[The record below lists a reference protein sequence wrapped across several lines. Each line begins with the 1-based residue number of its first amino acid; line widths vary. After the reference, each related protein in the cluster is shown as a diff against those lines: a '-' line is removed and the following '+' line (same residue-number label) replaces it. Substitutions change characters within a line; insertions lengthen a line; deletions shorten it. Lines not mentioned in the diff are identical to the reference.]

1 MGDPAADDVPAELPA
16 PAGEAPRARWAGF
29 RTDRRRPPPER
40 EEALRYLESAAL
52 RVSLVVAGVA
62 VGTLVGVLLLWRLRV
77 IVLLIFV
84 AMFVT
89 ALLHPAVS
97 FLDRRGFRRGASTGI
112 VFVLAA
118 AVIGGVGYLL
128 FHPVYTSAT
137 RFANELPTL
146 VKQAQQGKGQIGRVI
161 TRLHLLNYVKQH
173 APQLETAITKLGKP
187 ALALGKTVVSGA
199 VALVTIGVLTFFLL
213 LEAPKLTR
221 GILNAMRPDRSLR
234 LRAILEES
242 SRTVGGYM
250 LGNLATSVIAGVV
263 VFVSLVATGVPFA
276 AVLAIWVALVD
287 FLPLVGGLLAGVP
300 TVLLAFL
307 HSFTAGIVT
316 LIVFLVYQQ
325 VENHV
330 LNPVI
335 MSRTVRLDALWV
347 LLAILIGAELGGLVG
362 SEFGGLLGALL
373 AVPTA
378 GAIQVV
384 AKDVWAH
391 RQAGRSGVPPDG
403 AAAATGAAPV
413 VPANRGVTSAG
424 GGRGGERGAE

>member
-1 MGDPAADDVPAELPA
+1 MAEAAQDHVPAEPPA
-16 PAGEAPRARWAGF
+16 PTGEPPRVRWAGF
-29 RTDRRRPPPER
+29 RTDRRRPPEDR
-40 EEALRYLESAAL
+40 EESLRYLESAAL
-52 RVSLVVAGVA
+52 RISLVVAGVA
-62 VGTLVGVLLLWRLRV
+62 VGTIVGVLLLWRLRV

-84 AMFVT
+84 ALFIS

-97 FLDRRGFRRGASTGI
+97 FLDRRGLRRGASTAI
-112 VFVLAA
+112 VFVVAA
-118 AVIGGVGYLL
+118 AAIGGIGFVL

-137 RFANELPTL
+137 KFANELPTL
-146 VKQAQQGKGQIGRVI
+146 VRQAQQGKGQIGRIVA
-161 TRLHLLNYVKQH
+161 RLHLLNYVKEH
-173 APQLETAITKLGKP
+173 APQLQTAITKLGKP
-187 ALALGKTVVSGA
+187 SLALGKTVVGGA

-234 LRAILEES
+234 LRAILDEV
-242 SRTVGGYM
+242 SRTVAGYM
-250 LGNLATSVIAGVV
+250 LGNLATSVIAGLV
-263 VFVSLVATGVPFA
+263 VFVALIVTGVPFA

-300 TVLLAFL
+300 TVALAFL
-307 HSFTAGIVT
+307 HSLTAGIVT
-316 LIVFLVYQQ
+316 LVVFLVYQQ
-325 VENHV
+325 IENHV

-335 MSRTVRLDALWV
+335 MSRTVRLDALFV
-347 LLAILIGAELGGLVG
+347 LLAILVGAELGGLVG

-391 RQAGRSGVPPDG
+391 RQAARSGVPPG
-403 AAAATGAAPV
+403 PV
-413 VPANRGVTSAG
+413 VTAAG
-424 GGRGGERGAE
+424 GPVVTAAGRAGGREGERGDG